1 MPRGR
6 TTRFLDPRC
15 VVAKERDEGAPLFVE
30 RRSQL
35 VTLERIHHQC
45 IAGKGGISLIS
56 GPVGSG
62 KTELLEIF
70 AEQLSAAGTTIL
82 EAVGSPRECDQAF
95 GILQQLFAGLRDRAD
110 YTRVRQLLSDSA
122 SRLAG
127 PAGERDAQVLRNHA
141 NQELWAMVRRLSAQA
156 PVAIIV
162 DDLHYAD
169 LASLQSLLY
178 FSGRLRSARV
188 MIIGTRTDLPSFAGD
203 QRAVL
208 VTELLRRPRFH
219 LLRTGPLTVDGVR
232 ETLAERIG
240 VPVGPGLAESWHR
253 LTGGSPFLL
262 RALTEDNGSAGLT
275 LAQRLSEPVAGVEFA
290 KAALA
295 CAHRGCRRFLEA
307 ARCLAVLA
315 ESGSFA
321 LLPRLIGEDEATAAA
336 IVQALTESGILDGQ
350 RYRHPAARTAVL
362 GELGTAERAEL
373 HRRVADLLYDD
384 DRRPDRIAVHLVA
397 AADVREPWAFEILLT
412 AAREALKRDD
422 PEFAA
427 KCLRTA
433 EPAAVTAKE
442 QVALAILRIHVES
455 HSNPDN
461 ITESVATVLEAV
473 RAGRVP
479 VDQMVGLLNPLLWQ
493 GRAGA
498 ATTIL
503 ERIEQSDAALDDRS
517 SADLTSIR
525 TWMRSTHPGLL
536 AGAGRLG
543 EPSGGARVRIIANRS
558 VRGPGLLADVLEI
571 GPTEHTVPTAEW
583 LLQTTRLSGPSLP
596 SIVSALLALIHADR
610 VDLAERWCDSLLRE
624 SAAQDAETWQ
634 ALLTGTRAEI
644 AIRRGDMVA
653 ARRHGLAA
661 LELIPRQAWGV
672 ALGTVISR
680 VLIAATA
687 LGDWQT
693 AGDCLIQLPDAV
705 FDTRYGVQFLYA
717 RGRRLLAGDRLRAA
731 LDDLS
736 TCGRLMGEWGI
747 DQPTFL
753 PWRADAVAVLL
764 RLGRERQ
771 AAELAAE
778 QLGRTNA
785 RQPRAY
791 GIALRTVA
799 AAERDDGARRDLL
812 LRAIESL
819 ENSPDRMELAYALA
833 DLGDVQVRLGEPRRA
848 RQTAQR
854 ATRLAEELSLEP
866 LLHRLDIG
874 RRPIESVLSV
884 RAAGPED
891 GDSDVLSAAE
901 RRVVMLAAGGR
912 TNREIA
918 AELYI
923 TVSTV
928 EQHLTRVYRKLRVK
942 GRGDLAAYLHGG
954 FTPRGVEVEL
964 RPRTGGQDL
973 GRRGAA

>member
-1 MPRGR
+1 M
-6 TTRFLDPRC
+6 F
-15 VVAKERDEGAPLFVE
+15 AE

-45 IAGKGGISLIS
+45 IAGKGGISLIA

-62 KTELLEIF
+62 KTELLQIF
-70 AEQLSAAGTTIL
+70 AEQLSAAGATIL

-95 GILQQLFAGLRDRAD
+95 GILQQLFAGLRDQDDHARI
-110 YTRVRQLLSDSA
+110 RRLLSDSA
-122 SRLAG
+122 SRLIG
-127 PAGERDAQVLRNHA
+127 GSGERDAQVLRNHA
-141 NQELWAMVRRLSAQA
+141 NQELWAMVLRLSAQA

-162 DDLHYAD
+162 DDLQYAD

-178 FSGRLRSARV
+178 FSGRLRSSRV

-203 QRAVL
+203 ERAVQI
-208 VTELLRRPRFH
+208 TELLRQPRFH
-219 LLRTGPLTVDGVR
+219 LLRTGPLSVDGVR
-232 ETLAERIG
+232 ETLSERIG
-240 VPVGPGLAESWHR
+240 VPVGPGLAQSWHR

-262 RALTEDNGSAGLT
+262 RALTEDNGSAGVA
-275 LAQRLSEPVAGVEFA
+275 LAQRLSDPVAGDEFA

-295 CAHRGCRRFLEA
+295 CAHRGCHRFLRA

-321 LLPRLIGEDEATAAA
+321 LLPQLIGEDEATAAA
-336 IVQALTESGILDGQ
+336 IVLALTEAGILDGE
-350 RYRHPAARTAVL
+350 RYRHPAARAAVL
-362 GELGTAERAEL
+362 GELDIAERADL
-373 HRRVADLLYDD
+373 HRRVAGLLYED

-397 AADVREPWAFEILLT
+397 AAAVREPWALEILLN
-412 AAREALKRDD
+412 AAREAVQRDD
-422 PEFAA
+422 TEFAA
-427 KCLRTA
+427 KCLRAAEPVVTTA
-433 EPAAVTAKE
+433 EQ
-442 QVALAILRIHVES
+442 QVALAILRIHVDS

-461 ITESVATVLEAV
+461 TAQSVATVLTAA

-479 VDQMVGLLNPLLWQ
+479 VRELVGLLNPLLWQ
-493 GRAGA
+493 GCSGA
-498 ATTIL
+498 ATEIL
-503 ERIEQSDAALDDRS
+503 EHIERSDDALEDRCA
-517 SADLTSIR
+517 ADLTSIR

-536 AGAGRLG
+536 AGTGDN

-583 LLQTTRLSGPSLP
+583 LLQTTRLSGPSLA
-596 SIVSALLALIHADR
+596 SIVSALLSLVHADR

-624 SAAQDAETWQ
+624 SAARQAVTWQ
-634 ALLTGTRAEI
+634 ALLTATRAEI
-644 AIRRGDMVA
+644 AIRRGDMAA
-653 ARRHGLAA
+653 ARRDGLAA

-672 ALGTVISR
+672 ALGTVVSR

-717 RGRRLLAGDRLRAA
+717 RGRRLLAGDRLWAA

-736 TCGRLMGEWGI
+736 TCGRLMVEWDI

-764 RLGRERQ
+764 RLGRDRQ
-771 AAELAAE
+771 AAELAAA
-778 QLGRTNA
+778 QLARTNPG
-785 RQPRAY
+785 QPRAY

-799 AAERDDGARRDLL
+799 ATECDDGARRDML

-833 DLGDVQVRLGEPRRA
+833 DLGDAQVRLGEPRRA

-854 ATRLAEELSLEP
+854 ATRLAEELALEP

-874 RRPIESVLSV
+874 RRPIESILPV
-884 RAAGPED
+884 RAAGLDD

-901 RRVVMLAAGGR
+901 RRVVMLAARGR

-942 GRGDLAAYLHGG
+942 GRGDLAAYLHSG
-954 FTPRGVEVEL
+954 FTPRAVGVEL
-964 RPRTGGQDL
+964 RPRPGGSDTV
-973 GRRGAA
+973 RRGAA

>member
-1 MPRGR
+1 MRGR
-6 TTRFLDPRC
+6 Q
-15 VVAKERDEGAPLFVE
+15 ERDEGAPLFVE

-35 VTLERIHHQC
+35 VTLERIYRQC
-45 IAGKGGISLIS
+45 IAGKGGISLIT

-62 KTELLEIF
+62 KTELLEVF
-70 AEQLSAAGTTIL
+70 AEQVSGQGAIIL

-95 GILQQLFAGLRDRAD
+95 GILQQLFASLRDLADHGRA
-110 YTRVRQLLSDSA
+110 RELLSDSA
-122 SRLAG
+122 ARLSG
-127 PAGERDAQVLRNHA
+127 RDRDTQFLPNHA
-141 NQELWAMVRRLSAQA
+141 NQELWAIVRRLSAQA

-162 DDLHYAD
+162 DDLQYAD
-169 LASLQSLLY
+169 LASLQSLVY

-188 MIIGTRTDLPSFAGD
+188 VIIGTRSDLPSFAGD

-208 VTELLRRPRFH
+208 ITELLRRPRFH
-219 LLRTGPLTVDGVR
+219 LLRTGPLSVEGVR
-232 ETLAERIG
+232 EMLAERIG
-240 VPVGPGLAESWHR
+240 VPVGSALAQSWYR

-262 RALTEDNGSAGLT
+262 RALTEDNGSAGLA
-275 LAQRLSEPVAGVEFA
+275 LAQRLSEPIAGDEFA
-290 KAALA
+290 KAALV
-295 CAHRGCRRFLEA
+295 CAHRGSRRFLEA

-315 ESGSFA
+315 ESESFA
-321 LLPRLIGEDEATAAA
+321 LLPQLIGEDEATAAA
-336 IVQALTESGILDGQ
+336 IVPALTDAGILDGE
-350 RYRHPAARTAVL
+350 RYRHPAAQAAVL
-362 GELGTAERAEL
+362 GELSAAERAEL
-373 HRRVADLLYDD
+373 HRRVAGLLYED

-397 AADVREPWAFEILLT
+397 AGCVREPWALEILL
-412 AAREALKRDD
+412 ASAREALQRDD
-422 PEFAA
+422 PECAG

-433 EPAAVTAKE
+433 EPMVTTAEE

-455 HSNPDN
+455 RSNPDA
-461 ITESVATVLEAV
+461 ITESVATVLDAV
-473 RAGRVP
+473 RAGRVS
-479 VDQMVGLLNPLLWQ
+479 VDQMIGLLNPLLWQ

-503 ERIEQSDAALDDRS
+503 AHIEQTDAALDDRC
-517 SADLTSIR
+517 SADLASIR

-536 AGAGRLG
+536 AGAARLG
-543 EPSGGARVRIIANRS
+543 EPSGGARVRIVANRS
-558 VRGPGLLADVLEI
+558 VRGPGLLAEVLEI
-571 GPTEHTVPTAEW
+571 GPDEHTVATAEW
-583 LLQTTRLSGPSLP
+583 LLQTTRLSISSLP
-596 SIVSALLALIHADR
+596 SIVSALLALAHADR
-610 VDLAERWCDSLLRE
+610 VDLAERWCESLLRE
-624 SAAQDAETWQ
+624 SVAQDAVTWQ
-634 ALLTGTRAEI
+634 AILTTTRAEI
-644 AIRRGDMVA
+644 AIRRGDMVT
-653 ARRHGLAA
+653 ARRDGLAA
-661 LELIPRQAWGV
+661 LDLISRQAWGV
-672 ALGTVISR
+672 ALGTVVSR

-693 AGDCLIQLPDAV
+693 AGDCLIQLPAAV

-717 RGRRLLAGDRLRAA
+717 RGRRLLAGDRLQAA

-764 RLGRERQ
+764 RLGRERH

-778 QLGRTNA
+778 QLGRTSA
-785 RQPRAY
+785 SQPRAY

-799 AAERDDGARRDLL
+799 ATERDAGTRRDLL
-812 LRAIESL
+812 VRAIEAL
-819 ENSPDRMELAYALA
+819 ENAPDRMELAAALA
-833 DLGDVQVRLGEPRRA
+833 DLSEVQVRLGEPRRA

-866 LLHRLDIG
+866 LLQRLDIG
-874 RRPIESVLSV
+874 RRPIESVFPVSPSS
-884 RAAGPED
+884 RAES
-891 GDSDVLSAAE
+891 DSDVLSAAE
-901 RRVVMLAAGGR
+901 RRVVTLAAGGR

-954 FTPRGVEVEL
+954 GLT
-964 RPRTGGQDL
+964 Q
-973 GRRGAA
+973 RGAA

>member
-1 MPRGR
+1 M
-6 TTRFLDPRC
+6 
-15 VVAKERDEGAPLFVE
+15 FVE

-35 VTLERIHHQC
+35 VTLERIYHQC
-45 IAGKGGISLIS
+45 IAGKGGTSLIA

-70 AEQLSAAGTTIL
+70 AEQLSDQGATIL

-95 GILQQLFAGLRDRAD
+95 GILQQLFAGLRDHAERAR
-110 YTRVRQLLSDSA
+110 TRHLLSDSA
-122 SRLAG
+122 SHLTG
-127 PAGERDAQVLRNHA
+127 VGDDRDAQFLRNHA
-141 NQELWAMVRRLSAQA
+141 NQELWAMVRRLSMRA

-162 DDLHYAD
+162 DDLQYAD

-188 MIIGTRTDLPSFAGD
+188 VIICTRTDLPSPAGD
-203 QRAVL
+203 ERAVL
-208 VTELLRRPRFH
+208 ITELLRRPRFH

-232 ETLAERIG
+232 EMLAERIG

-253 LTGGSPFLL
+253 VTGGSPFLL
-262 RALTEDNGSAGLT
+262 RALAEDNGSAGLA
-275 LAQRLSEPVAGVEFA
+275 LAQRLSEPVAGDEFA

-295 CAHRGCRRFLEA
+295 CAYRGDRRLLDA

-315 ESGSFA
+315 ESGSFV
-321 LLPRLIGEDEATAAA
+321 LLPRLIGEVEAIAAA
-336 IVQALTESGILDGQ
+336 IVLALTEAGILDGE
-350 RYRHPAARTAVL
+350 RYRHPAARAAVL
-362 GELGTAERAEL
+362 GEFGTADCAEL
-373 HRRVADLLYDD
+373 HRRVADLLYAD

-397 AADVREPWAFEILLT
+397 AGSVREPWALEILL
-412 AAREALKRDD
+412 ASAREALQRDD

-433 EPAAVTAKE
+433 EPAVSTAKE
-442 QVALAILRIHVES
+442 QLALAILRIHVES
-455 HSNPDN
+455 RSNPDN
-461 ITESVATVLEAV
+461 ITESVVTVLDAV
-473 RAGRVP
+473 RAGRVA
-479 VDQMVGLLNPLLWQ
+479 VDQMIGLLNPLLWQ
-493 GRAGA
+493 GCAGA
-498 ATTIL
+498 ATAIL
-503 ERIEQSDAALDDRS
+503 ERIEQADAVLDDRC

-525 TWMRSTHPGLL
+525 AWMRSTHPGLL
-536 AGAGRLG
+536 TGAGLLG
-543 EPSGGARVRIIANRS
+543 EPSGGARARIVANRS
-558 VRGPGLLADVLEI
+558 VRGPALLADVLEI

-583 LLQTTRLSGPSLP
+583 LLQTTRLSGASLP
-596 SIVSALLALIHADR
+596 SIVSALLALVHADR
-610 VDLAERWCDSLLRE
+610 VDLAERWCVSLLRE
-624 SAAQDAETWQ
+624 SAARGAVTWQ
-634 ALLTGTRAEI
+634 AMLTTTRAEI

-653 ARRHGLAA
+653 ARRDGLAA

-672 ALGTVISR
+672 ALGIVVSR
-680 VLIAATA
+680 VLTAATA
-687 LGDWQT
+687 LGDWQI

-705 FDTRYGVQFLYA
+705 FDTRYGVQFLYS

-778 QLGRTNA
+778 QLDRTNPG
-785 RQPRAY
+785 QPRAY

-799 AAERDDGARRDLL
+799 ATERDPGPRRDIL

-819 ENSPDRMELAYALA
+819 ENAPDRMELAYTLA
-833 DLGDVQVRLGEPRRA
+833 DLSEAQVLLGEPRRA
-848 RQTAQR
+848 RRTAQR

-874 RRPIESVLSV
+874 RRPVESAQPVRSV
-884 RAAGPED
+884 GPAD

-901 RRVVMLAAGGR
+901 RRVVILAAGGR

-954 FTPRGVEVEL
+954 GFARRSVEVEL
-964 RPRTGGQDL
+964 RPGTGGPDL